1 MKRFRISLLL
11 LTAMLIGTSCSDNKD
26 DNPTPDGIA
35 SVAVSI
41 KGQPTT
47 RYIGTSAKNPEV
59 ENLVSNFT
67 VLVFNYNTGVLEKS
81 KSFNFT
87 VDKLTGKLTDLSTGT
102 KKRIVALVNVPADV
116 KVDDIKTY
124 SQLDNNLISLESQ
137 NSANLSTTGLF
148 MSGESDGPVT
158 LTAGDN
164 TITIPVRRLVAKVV
178 LKSLIFSTDPSVIP
192 NYALDKVSVQKART
206 TGTAFGDIVQP
217 SGNANE
223 NYAGG
228 IASPA
233 SADPNFSTTYGF
245 LSENLSIPAGYT
257 PNTNIISTDND
268 QRYFYVLPNN
278 GSGDNPTMLTLAA
291 KYGNPVVDAYYPF
304 VINGTNVQGSTDGTY
319 ITSNKIYAISVIIS
333 HPNSPSE
340 DPNTIPSQGVLS
352 VTITPLDWENTIE
365 QQVEW

>member
-11 LTAMLIGTSCSDNKD
+11 LSAMLIGTSCSDSKD
-26 DNPTPDGIA
+26 DSPVDGIGN
-35 SVAVSI
+35 VTVSI

-81 KSFNFT
+81 KSFNFA
-87 VDKLTGKLTDLSTGT
+87 VDKLTGQLTDISTGT
-102 KKRIVALVNVPADV
+102 KKRIVALVNVPSDV
-116 KVDDIKTY
+116 KVDDINTY

-137 NSANLSTTGLF
+137 NNANLSKTGLF

-158 LTAGDN
+158 LNAGDN
-164 TITIPVRRLVAKVV
+164 AITINVRRLVAKVV
-178 LKSLIFSTDPSVIP
+178 LKSLIFNTDPSTIP
-192 NYALDKVSVQKART
+192 NYALNKVSVQKART
-206 TGTAFGDIVQP
+206 TGTALGDIVQP
-217 SGNANE
+217 SGNANM

-233 SADPNFSTTYGF
+233 FTTTYGF
-245 LSENLSIPAGYT
+245 LSENLALPAGYT
-257 PNTNIISTDND
+257 PNTNVISADTD

-304 VINGTNVQGSTDGTY
+304 VINGTNSQGSTDGTY

-333 HPNSPSE
+333 HPNSPSD

>member
-1 MKRFRISLLL
+1 MKRFKISLLL
-11 LTAMLIGTSCSDNKD
+11 LSAMLIGASCSDNKD
-26 DNPTPDGIA
+26 DSTVDGIGN
-35 SVAVSI
+35 VTVSI

-47 RYIGTSAKNPEV
+47 RYVGTSTKNPEV

-81 KSFNFT
+81 KSFNFA
-87 VDKLTGKLTDLSTGT
+87 VDKLTGKLTDISTGT
-102 KKRIVALVNVPADV
+102 RKRIVALVNVPADV
-116 KVDDIKTY
+116 KVDEINTY

-137 NSANLSTTGLF
+137 NNANLSTTGLF

-158 LTAGDN
+158 LNAGDN
-164 TITIPVRRLVAKVV
+164 AITIPVRRLVAKVV
-178 LKSLIFSTDPSVIP
+178 LKSLIFNSDPSAIP
-192 NYALDKVSVQKART
+192 NYSLNKVSVQKART

-217 SGNANE
+217 TGNANT

-228 IASPA
+228 IASTA
-233 SADPNFSTTYGF
+233 FDTTYGF
-245 LSENLSIPAGYT
+245 LSENLELPAGYT
-257 PNTNIISTDND
+257 PNTNIISTDTD

-278 GSGDNPTMLTLAA
+278 GSGDNPTLLTLAA

-304 VINGTNVQGSTDGTY
+304 IINGTNGQGSTDGTY
-319 ITSNKIYAISVIIS
+319 ITSNKIYAISVVIS
-333 HPNSPSE
+333 HPNSPSD
-340 DPNTIPSQGVLS
+340 DPNIIPSQGVLS